1 MIVSISRVKTT
12 ILLFK
17 YTNFVGSNGCLSL
30 KKVDNIKTLAQILN
44 MDLSEALVEN
54 TGVSYFSVEPEDIA
68 PVIPVRN
75 RFAHK
80 GNFGHALLVA
90 GSRGKMGAAI
100 LAAKACLRAGAGLLT
115 VHLPSCGESILQ
127 VAFPEAMTEADQE
140 EDFITRLSSLAKY
153 DAVAIGPGIGLQ
165 RKTAALLFELLG
177 DYDKPLVIDADALNL
192 LSEDKSSLRLI
203 PPRSILTP
211 HPKEFDRLAG
221 DSKTTYER
229 LQKAIQMA
237 GQLKVY
243 LVLKG
248 AHTAICTPE
257 KQCYF
262 NSTGNPGM
270 ATAGSGDV
278 LTGILLGLSA
288 QSYPPFHAAIAG
300 VFLHGLAGDI
310 AAGKSSEESVIA
322 GDLIE
327 NLGNAFASLKI

>member
-1 MIVSISRVKTT
+1 M
-12 ILLFK
+12 
-17 YTNFVGSNGCLSL
+17 
-30 KKVDNIKTLAQILN
+30 KKVDNIETLAQILN
-44 MDLSEALVEN
+44 MDLNEAFAEN
-54 TGVSYFSVEPEDIA
+54 TDVSYFSVEAKDIV
-68 PVIPVRN
+68 PLIPVRN

-90 GSRGKMGAAI
+90 GSPRKMGAAV
-100 LAAKACLRAGAGLLT
+100 LGAKACLRAGAGLLT
-115 VHLPSCGESILQ
+115 VHLPACGEPILQ

-140 EDFITRLSSLAKY
+140 EDFITQLSSLTKY
-153 DAVAIGPGIGLQ
+153 NAIAIGPGIGLKK
-165 RKTAALLFELLG
+165 KTAAVLSELLK
-177 DYDKPLVIDADALNL
+177 YSDKPLVIDADALNL

-203 PPRSILTP
+203 PFGSILTP

-229 LQKAIQMA
+229 LHKAIQMA
-237 GQLKVY
+237 EQMKVY
-243 LVLKG
+243 IVLKG

-278 LTGILLGLSA
+278 LTGILLGLLA
-288 QSYPPFHAAIAG
+288 QSYIPFHAAITG

-310 AAGKSSEESVIA
+310 AVKKGSEESLIA
-322 GDLIE
+322 GDIID